1 MQSSCIYEGQ
11 VVHNRVSPL
20 KNKFTYNVY
29 MMYVDLD
36 EITSLAKEMWCIG
49 LNKLRLFSFYEKD
62 YLWCEKNGLP
72 LKERFQKFLQHNGI
86 TKAHRVYLLTNM
98 RIVGYVFNPV
108 SFYFCFDENEN
119 LYHIVAEVTNT
130 FSEQKY
136 YHIPTQKKEGNVYR
150 YRDVKDFYISPFVDS
165 ETNLKFFF
173 QTPDEDLKACIHT
186 LSDDKPIVKTALSLK
201 KIAMN
206 NRSLVRMFFKYPHMT
221 WKVVFFIHYQAFR
234 LWWKKVPF
242 FTKKAID
249 NKMTNEQKAQIVKKQ
264 S

>member
-11 VVHNRVSPL
+11 VIHNRVFPL

-36 EITSLAKEMWCIG
+36 EITSLAKKMWCVG
-49 LNKLRLFSFYEKD
+49 RNKLRLFSFYEKD
-62 YLWCEKNGLP
+62 YLWCEKQALP
-72 LKERFQKFLQHNGI
+72 LKERLQKFLRHHGVSE
-86 TKAHRVYLLTNM
+86 AHRVRLLTNM
-98 RIVGYVFNPV
+98 RIIGYVFNPV

-130 FSEQKY
+130 FAEQKY
-136 YHIPTQKKEGNVYR
+136 YHIPAQQKEGNVYR
-150 YRDVKDFYISPFVDS
+150 HSDVKDFYISPFVDS
-165 ETNLKFFF
+165 EANFKFFF

-186 LSDDKPIVKTALSLK
+186 LRDEKPVVKTALSLK
-201 KIAMN
+201 KIALS
-206 NRSLVRMFFKYPHMT
+206 NRSLMKMFFKYPHMT
-221 WKVVFFIHYQAFR
+221 CKVVFFIHYQAFR

-249 NKMTNEQKAQIVKKQ
+249 NKMTEEQKAQIVKK
-264 S
+264 